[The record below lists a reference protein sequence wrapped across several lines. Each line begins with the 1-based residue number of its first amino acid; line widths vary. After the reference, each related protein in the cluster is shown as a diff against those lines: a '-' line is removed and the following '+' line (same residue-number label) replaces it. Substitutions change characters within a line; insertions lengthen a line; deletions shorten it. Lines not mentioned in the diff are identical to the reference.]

1 MTKKLQAEIAQIT
14 ENYNMGFLTAFEA
27 MMQTYDA
34 MMHAAEDIEDEQERD
49 EYYAK
54 VSKTFDN
61 EHMVNAYC
69 ELSTEWTNE

>member
-1 MTKKLQAEIAQIT
+1 MKQKLQAEIAQIT

-34 MMHAAEDIEDEQERD
+34 MMQAAEDIADEKERD

-54 VSKTFDN
+54 VSKCFDN

-69 ELSTEWTNE
+69 ELSTEWINE